1 MNDGK
6 DMINIFPKNNIQK
19 EKLILTKQIEKN
31 EKEKDKSFN
40 EQRIQ
45 NKLSLR
51 KKKLEDIIS
60 SKRACN
66 LIDDIYGKTQHTI
79 ISYTKNDFISGDIYK
94 KLKEAY
100 ESNDT
105 KNLIDILYNIAQ
117 FFNSKTMEKTQIE
130 ELFMKSGYNY
140 TNNGINKNE
149 KYPFAFLI
157 LNIGLNT
164 EDKIVYIYSF
174 NLVLNFA
181 YSLLRVIIPLKI

>member
-94 KLKEAY
+94 KLKEQM
-100 ESNDT
+100 
-105 KNLIDILYNIAQ
+105 IQ
-117 FFNSKTMEKTQIE
+117 
-130 ELFMKSGYNY
+130 
-140 TNNGINKNE
+140 
-149 KYPFAFLI
+149 
-157 LNIGLNT
+157 
-164 EDKIVYIYSF
+164 KI
-174 NLVLNFA
+174 
-181 YSLLRVIIPLKI
+181 

>member
-51 KKKLEDIIS
+51 KKKIEDIIS

-130 ELFMKSGYNY
+130 ELFMKSG
-140 TNNGINKNE
+140 
-149 KYPFAFLI
+149 
-157 LNIGLNT
+157 
-164 EDKIVYIYSF
+164 
-174 NLVLNFA
+174 
-181 YSLLRVIIPLKI
+181 

>member
-51 KKKLEDIIS
+51 KKKIEDIIS

-79 ISYTKNDFISGDIYK
+79 ISYTKNDFISGDIFK

-130 ELFMKSGYNY
+130 ELF
-140 TNNGINKNE
+140 
-149 KYPFAFLI
+149 I
-157 LNIGLNT
+157 L
-164 EDKIVYIYSF
+164 F
-174 NLVLNFA
+174 CNF
-181 YSLLRVIIPLKI
+181 